1 MKRSPLLLALLL
13 FLVPAVLIAY
23 RVQEPSLPGSFLD
36 RWSLFHIP
44 LEFQGTF
51 RILLLVPLGTLVV
64 SVLRNLV
71 GLPTFGIFMPV
82 LMALAFRNTGL
93 AYGLGI
99 FAGVILVGYLVR
111 CAVDRLH
118 LLLVPR
124 LSVIL
129 TVVIA
134 CFTVLALIGNQIG
147 VRAFMA
153 VGLLPFV
160 ILTMT
165 VERFFI
171 IVEEKGIGEGLLT
184 AAGSG
189 AVAVLSHEL
198 ISNRLLQAAFFTYPE
213 LLWWLPPSRCC
224 WADIPAIGFR
234 STSDSGNWGRW
245 NERLEPAALCELGGA
260 RPQRQKRRINH
271 AQQSASGL
279 SPGGQQGYHQKA
291 YGSAWHCGAVPV
303 SFGGI
308 SRRSEKY
315 QGAAQGKAEFCG

>member
-1 MKRSPLLLALLL
+1 MKRSPLVLALLL
-13 FLVPAVLIAY
+13 FLVPAALIAY
-23 RVQEPSLPGSFLD
+23 RVIEPTTPESFLD
-36 RWSLFHIP
+36 RWSLFRIP

-99 FAGVILVGYLVR
+99 FAGVILVGYSVR

-118 LLLVPR
+118 LLLIPR

-129 TVVIA
+129 TVVIT
-134 CFTVLALIGNQIG
+134 CFTVLALVGNRIG

-171 IVEEKGIGEGLLT
+171 IVEEKGISAGLLT
-184 AAGSG
+184 AVGSA
-189 AVAVLSHEL
+189 AVAVASHEL
-198 ISNRLLQAAFFTYPE
+198 ISNRLLQAAFFTCPE
-213 LLWWLPPSRCC
+213 LLLTV
-224 WADIPAIGFR
+224 AAIQVLLGRYTGYRLSEYVRFR
-234 STSDSGNWGRW
+234 K
-245 NERLEPAALCELGGA
+245 LGE
-260 RPQRQKRRINH
+260 
-271 AQQSASGL
+271 
-279 SPGGQQGYHQKA
+279 
-291 YGSAWHCGAVPV
+291 
-303 SFGGI
+303 
-308 SRRSEKY
+308 SE
-315 QGAAQGKAEFCG
+315 